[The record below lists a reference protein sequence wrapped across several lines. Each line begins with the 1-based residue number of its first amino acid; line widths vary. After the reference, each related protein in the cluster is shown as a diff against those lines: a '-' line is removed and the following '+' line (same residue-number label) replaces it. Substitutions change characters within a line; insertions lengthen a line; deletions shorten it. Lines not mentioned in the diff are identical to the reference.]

1 MSFKFQLLESLEH
14 EDDLGMVIRA
24 HIVIEQYLN
33 FIIKSYITDIETYK
47 QVKLTYEQTYL
58 LVISLGL
65 DSRFKTPLK
74 AIGSIRNAF
83 AHRLRS
89 PSISKED
96 ANSIYKSL
104 GKEEKDSLQK
114 DYKKIAKDVDEVQFN
129 QISPRQKFMYCV
141 VIIGA
146 ALEVVCNQLP
156 NQKMNKDT

>member
-1 MSFKFQLLESLEH
+1 MSFKSQLLESLDH

-33 FIIKSYITDIETYK
+33 TIIKSYITDIETYK
-47 QVKLTYEQTYL
+47 QVNLTYEQTYL

-65 DSRFKTPLK
+65 NPRFKTPLK
-74 AIGSIRNAF
+74 AIGTIRNAF

-96 ANSIYKSL
+96 ANAIYKSL
-104 GKEEKDSLQK
+104 GQDEKDTLQK
-114 DYKKIAKDVDEVQFN
+114 DYKKIINDFDEKPFN
-129 QISPRQKFMYCV
+129 QILPRQKFMYCV

-146 ALEVVCNQLP
+146 ALEAVCNQLP
-156 NQKMNKDT
+156 NKKINKDT

>member
-1 MSFKFQLLESLEH
+1 MSFKSQLLESLDH

-33 FIIKSYITDIETYK
+33 TIIESYITDFETYK
-47 QVKLTYEQTYL
+47 KVKLTYEQTYL

-65 DSRFKTPLK
+65 ASRFKKPLS

-89 PSISKED
+89 PCITKED
-96 ANSIYKSL
+96 ANTIYKEL
-104 GKEEKDSLQK
+104 GQDEKDTLQK
-114 DYKKIAKDVDEVQFN
+114 EYKKIAKGFDEKPFN

-141 VIIGA
+141 VILGS

-156 NQKMNKDT
+156 NKKINKDT